1 MKHVAVMVAAVL
13 VAGMWLGFAGVE
25 PARAQQVSPPQEYTP
40 PPALPE
46 KPLTPL
52 EQEERSADLLMARKR
67 YSEAAEAYK
76 LLQKKMTKKDPRMVV
91 VLNKIGIAYH
101 QLLKLDEAKRYYDRA
116 VKQDKT
122 YAPAYNNVGTV
133 NYNRKR
139 YGSAIK
145 AYKKALELDYD
156 NATVHS
162 NLGYAYFAQKKYEEA
177 FLSFHRAVSI
187 DPGVF
192 EQRGGGAGSL
202 LQDRSVED
210 RRLFFFFLAKA
221 FASQSNAERTAFY
234 LKKALDEGYSLA
246 AVPKD
251 PSFVSVVSDPQVQT
265 VLRAAGILPPAT
277 PTVPPPQL

>member
-1 MKHVAVMVAAVL
+1 MKRVAVMVAVVL
-13 VAGMWLGFAGVE
+13 VAGAWFSLAGVE
-25 PARAQQVSPPQEYTP
+25 PVRAQQVSPPQDYTP
-40 PPALPE
+40 APPQLE
-46 KPLTPL
+46 KALTPL
-52 EQEERSADLLMARKR
+52 QEEEMRADLLMARKR
-67 YSEAAEAYK
+67 FSEAAETYQAV
-76 LLQKKMTKKDPRMVV
+76 QKKMPKNDPRMAV

-101 QLLKLDEAKRYYDRA
+101 QLLKLGEAKRYYDKA
-116 VKQDKT
+116 IKADKT

-139 YGSAIK
+139 YGAAIK
-145 AYKKALELDYD
+145 SYKKALDLRED

-177 FLSFHRAVSI
+177 FLCFHRAVSL

-202 LQDRSVED
+202 LQDRTVED

-234 LKKALDEGYSLA
+234 LKKALDEGYNLA

-251 PSFVSVVSDPQVQT
+251 PAFVSVVNDPQVQN
-265 VLRAAGILPPAT
+265 VLRAAGILPP
-277 PTVPPPQL
+277 PTTIPPPQL